1 MVGTPE
7 EQAVKKAR
15 ALASLWWELS
25 GEECEVSDVT
35 RGRTRGLAIGDGTRS
50 VEFHGTSWGNVSAA
64 ITSAA
69 EVARVVF
76 EWRASDIA
84 AKELIGA
91 PEGMDAISEQG

>member
-1 MVGTPE
+1 MGTPE
-7 EQAVKKAR
+7 ENAVMSAR
-15 ALASLWWELS
+15 KLAALWWELS
-25 GEECEVSDVT
+25 GSECEVTDVT
-35 RGRTRGLAIGDGTRS
+35 EGRTRGLAISDGRDR

-76 EWRASDIA
+76 QWRASDSA